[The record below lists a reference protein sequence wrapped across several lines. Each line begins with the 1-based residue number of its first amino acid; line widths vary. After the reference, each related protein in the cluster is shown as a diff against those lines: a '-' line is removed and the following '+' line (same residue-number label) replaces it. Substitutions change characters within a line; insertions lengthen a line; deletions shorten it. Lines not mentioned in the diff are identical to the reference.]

1 MDNDEITDQRIIHIG
16 NIVVEAL
23 GILPFE
29 WTRVVKKDINQK
41 ILNDF
46 LDIDPRIIFLNYL

>member
-46 LDIDPRIIFLNYL
+46 LDIDPRIIFLN

>member
-29 WTRVVKKDINQK
+29 WTRVAKKDINQK

-46 LDIDPRIIFLNYL
+46 LDIDPRIIFFY